1 MTVDKDNLCS
11 VLTEFIITELAND
24 KDIGELQ
31 PDDDLLEDSLVDSLG
46 IMRLISFIEQRF
58 HYVVPSEDVVIENFM
73 TIGAVVGYLA
83 PKLNE
88 NVD

>member
-1 MTVDKDNLCS
+1 MTVEKDNLCLA
-11 VLTEFIITELAND
+11 LTEFIIADLAGD
-24 KDIGELQ
+24 KDIGELR
-31 PDDDLLEDSLVDSLG
+31 PNDDLLEDSLVDSLG

-58 HYVVPSEDVVIENFM
+58 QYVVPSEDVVIENFM
-73 TIGAVVGYLA
+73 TVGSIADYLA